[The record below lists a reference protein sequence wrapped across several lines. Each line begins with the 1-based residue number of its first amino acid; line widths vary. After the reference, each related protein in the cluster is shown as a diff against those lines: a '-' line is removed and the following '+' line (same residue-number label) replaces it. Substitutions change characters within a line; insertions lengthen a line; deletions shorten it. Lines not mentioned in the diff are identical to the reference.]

1 MAKKKISPINEEFDF
16 KLLITIA
23 RKSTM
28 WFALFVLTAILTA
41 LLILRYTAP
50 VYEASSIIQLS
61 EQDNARSV
69 LNETTVKRFGEQ
81 NNKLASSIELIR
93 SKVILERVLKRLPFE
108 VSYYSKGEILT
119 NELYKISPF
128 SVEIRV
134 KDSSIL
140 EEPILIEF
148 KSENS
153 FSVVYPFSSSK
164 ITATQEFKE
173 NQWVSTDELDFKI
186 DILDYTTI
194 QTLQKDL
201 TSDAIF
207 FKINSLTVVADQIIK
222 ELVVTPLNSEAKTIQ
237 IKLKDKNQQKATDIV
252 NGIAAEF
259 NKYDL
264 EKNSEVAD
272 KILDF
277 IDNTIA
283 AINIQ
288 LSNSENSLEN
298 FKKENK
304 IINPDLNAGS
314 ILSQL
319 DQIQNELYSID
330 YQISLFENIRKDVRA
345 NNDIGKF
352 LLSLAGRTDDSQITA
367 QLNRLQE
374 LIDQRDQLRQ
384 QATEN
389 SEVFK
394 SLSVKLK
401 NQQDLLERTLLNEEA
416 ELKAKKEIRK
426 QENRKIESKL
436 GLIPQQQAEYGRLQ
450 RLFTINEKFYSMLL
464 EKKAEF
470 SITRA
475 GYVPQHI
482 ILQEAKL
489 TGVPVYPNRPLV
501 LSACLIIGFIAG
513 FILIITRYLIYN
525 EINALEE
532 VGQYTDAALLGII
545 PKYKREIPISQL
557 LVDKNPKSVIS
568 EAFRSVRTNLQFIS
582 STEGAKIIAVTS
594 TISGEGK
601 TFNAINLAGVIAF
614 SGLRVVILDL
624 DMRKPKI
631 HLGFNVENNH
641 GISTLLIGRDTPE
654 KCILKS
660 SLANLDFITAGPIPP
675 NPAELI
681 INPKMDALL
690 EHLKALYDVIIID
703 LPPVGIVS
711 DGVPMMQKA
720 DYPLYILRA
729 NYSKKMFIAQINK
742 LITEN
747 KVNNLSIILNGVE
760 MSRLKY
766 GYGYGYSYGYG
777 YGYGYSYG
785 YGYYEDDNEP
795 KNLFEKVRHF
805 FNVKKS

>member
-207 FKINSLTVVADQIIK
+207 FKINSLTAVADQIIK

-283 AINIQ
+283 
-288 LSNSENSLEN
+288 
-298 FKKENK
+298 
-304 IINPDLNAGS
+304 
-314 ILSQL
+314 
-319 DQIQNELYSID
+319 
-330 YQISLFENIRKDVRA
+330 
-345 NNDIGKF
+345 
-352 LLSLAGRTDDSQITA
+352 
-367 QLNRLQE
+367 
-374 LIDQRDQLRQ
+374 
-384 QATEN
+384 
-389 SEVFK
+389 
-394 SLSVKLK
+394 
-401 NQQDLLERTLLNEEA
+401 
-416 ELKAKKEIRK
+416 
-426 QENRKIESKL
+426 
-436 GLIPQQQAEYGRLQ
+436 
-450 RLFTINEKFYSMLL
+450 
-464 EKKAEF
+464 
-470 SITRA
+470 
-475 GYVPQHI
+475 
-482 ILQEAKL
+482 
-489 TGVPVYPNRPLV
+489 
-501 LSACLIIGFIAG
+501 
-513 FILIITRYLIYN
+513 
-525 EINALEE
+525 
-532 VGQYTDAALLGII
+532 
-545 PKYKREIPISQL
+545 
-557 LVDKNPKSVIS
+557 
-568 EAFRSVRTNLQFIS
+568 
-582 STEGAKIIAVTS
+582 
-594 TISGEGK
+594 
-601 TFNAINLAGVIAF
+601 
-614 SGLRVVILDL
+614 
-624 DMRKPKI
+624 
-631 HLGFNVENNH
+631 
-641 GISTLLIGRDTPE
+641 
-654 KCILKS
+654 
-660 SLANLDFITAGPIPP
+660 
-675 NPAELI
+675 
-681 INPKMDALL
+681 
-690 EHLKALYDVIIID
+690 
-703 LPPVGIVS
+703 
-711 DGVPMMQKA
+711 
-720 DYPLYILRA
+720 
-729 NYSKKMFIAQINK
+729 
-742 LITEN
+742 
-747 KVNNLSIILNGVE
+747 
-760 MSRLKY
+760 
-766 GYGYGYSYGYG
+766 
-777 YGYGYSYG
+777 
-785 YGYYEDDNEP
+785 
-795 KNLFEKVRHF
+795 
-805 FNVKKS
+805 